1 MTVDELLKLTED
13 DGTDTDG
20 AWEAMWEVLP
30 KILLGAS
37 SYFESYDGICEFALK
52 LAAHVVDNDRDE
64 DNTRVILEYLARIAH
79 QLLDDDERLTEATIQ
94 RLETIMDTLPEF
106 CEAE

>member
-20 AWEAMWEVLP
+20 AVEAMWEVLP

-37 SYFESYDGICEFALK
+37 SYFASYDGVPEFALK
-52 LAAHVVDNDRDE
+52 LAAHVIDNDCDE
-64 DNTRVILEYLARIAH
+64 DNARVTLEYLARIAH
-79 QLLDDDERLTEATIQ
+79 CLLVDYGEGLTDATHQ
-94 RLETIMDTLPEF
+94 RLETIMDTLPEL
-106 CEAE
+106 AAT